1 MTCKSFQKKISSKLL
16 KSCWTLAF
24 YCFLIVEAL
33 FQKKSFYQSSKQE
46 IKIVTQ
52 AAGEEGK

>member
-1 MTCKSFQKKISSKLL
+1 M
-16 KSCWTLAF
+16 LAIF
-24 YCFLIVEAL
+24 YSFLIEAL

-52 AAGEEGK
+52 AEAEEGK